1 MKMSKSGA
9 IWRLTTS
16 ERDQWFVEEISKLQ
30 VALDE
35 LWLRRVRLPSYSY
48 AQAEDLL
55 DQLRGQFLD
64 NNEDSESD

>member
-1 MKMSKSGA
+1 MSKGVA

-16 ERDQWFVEEISKLQ
+16 ERDQWFVEEINKLQ

-48 AQAEDLL
+48 DQAEDLL
-55 DQLRGQFLD
+55 DQLRQQFED